1 MSLEKTHNQL
11 DSLKVIDGKNREI
24 HEWVPHI
31 YVNEILD
38 SSHPFPFKAGVN
50 IENAF

>member
-1 MSLEKTHNQL
+1 MSLKKTHNQL
-11 DSLKVIDGKNREI
+11 DSLKVIDGKNRET
-24 HEWVPHI
+24 HEWVPH
-31 YVNEILD
+31 EILD